1 MAEWYEQLLELQ
13 LHRNRDIWAGLQE
26 RGVATDTMLRL
37 GFIYVAPGEP
47 EAQALVDFLRAET
60 DYDVDARARRDDGAD
75 ADAETDPDD
84 ENAWFVIGMTQP
96 TPVTLDLLDDWVE
109 WMIAAGAAEGPCAF
123 DGWAAQL
130 VSG

>member
-13 LHRNRDIWAGLQE
+13 LRRNRDIWAGLQE
-26 RGVATDTMLRL
+26 RGVAEDTDLRL

-47 EAQALVDFLRAET
+47 EAQALVDFLHEET
-60 DYDVDARARRDDGAD
+60 DYDVEARARRDDG
-75 ADAETDPDD
+75 PVD
-84 ENAWFVIGMTQP
+84 EDAWFVIGTTQP
-96 TPVTLDLLDDWVE
+96 TPVTLELLDDWVE
-109 WMIAAGAAEGPCAF
+109 WMIAAGAVEGPCAF